1 MTPLEDSSSNESREN
16 DSFTT
21 VSSNSSSQQHE
32 ASSQQQEAEASSS
45 SSDEVDTT
53 LVLDYSLLHLDATN
67 NTLVVDCGPDEIQKT
82 GLLFDNGNNKNNN
95 DDPFVIECSPVK
107 PGHHKA
113 TDKNQSSSEPSKGE
127 EIEEENQNDNRRKD
141 NSDDDETM
149 TVDVEEVLSLS
160 VAARLALLV
169 NKKSP
174 RHAIQYLSIFCDV
187 GMSKEEAENL
197 IKRKIQHREWEK
209 AKKHALYPGAGEPA
223 MNNFWRSYRK
233 RISDDQ
239 LIEFMEWLSAS
250 DLIQNLAFG
259 QKVVKYSNGLHIAIE
274 SVKHTDLV
282 SNIVR
287 RYYSNFVASRMNV
300 CNTDDLQDL
309 NEIGYDSDEDE
320 DGFDDDSL
328 DGTYLISFL
337 MNSIKAY
344 FQISL
349 IFVF

>member
-1 MTPLEDSSSNESREN
+1 MTPALEDSSSNESREN

-21 VSSNSSSQQHE
+21 VSSNSSSQQQE
-32 ASSQQQEAEASSS
+32 TSSQQQEAEASSS

-149 TVDVEEVLSLS
+149 TVDVEEVLSLP

-223 MNNFWRSYRK
+223 MNNFWKSYR
-233 RISDDQ
+233 
-239 LIEFMEWLSAS
+239 
-250 DLIQNLAFG
+250 
-259 QKVVKYSNGLHIAIE
+259 
-274 SVKHTDLV
+274 
-282 SNIVR
+282 
-287 RYYSNFVASRMNV
+287 
-300 CNTDDLQDL
+300 
-309 NEIGYDSDEDE
+309 
-320 DGFDDDSL
+320 
-328 DGTYLISFL
+328 
-337 MNSIKAY
+337 
-344 FQISL
+344 
-349 IFVF
+349 

>member
-1 MTPLEDSSSNESREN
+1 MTPALEDSSSNESREN
-16 DSFTT
+16 DSSTT
-21 VSSNSSSQQHE
+21 VSSNS
-32 ASSQQQEAEASSS
+32 SSQQQEAEASSS

-149 TVDVEEVLSLS
+149 TVDVEEVLSLP

-223 MNNFWRSYRK
+223 MNNFWKSYR
-233 RISDDQ
+233 
-239 LIEFMEWLSAS
+239 
-250 DLIQNLAFG
+250 
-259 QKVVKYSNGLHIAIE
+259 
-274 SVKHTDLV
+274 
-282 SNIVR
+282 
-287 RYYSNFVASRMNV
+287 
-300 CNTDDLQDL
+300 
-309 NEIGYDSDEDE
+309 
-320 DGFDDDSL
+320 
-328 DGTYLISFL
+328 
-337 MNSIKAY
+337 
-344 FQISL
+344 
-349 IFVF
+349 